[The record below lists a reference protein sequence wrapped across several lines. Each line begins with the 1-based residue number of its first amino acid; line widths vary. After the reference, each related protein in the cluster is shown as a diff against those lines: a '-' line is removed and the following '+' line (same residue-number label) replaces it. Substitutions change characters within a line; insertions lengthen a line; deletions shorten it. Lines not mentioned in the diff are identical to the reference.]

1 MLSELFTDILTRD
14 IAIRHGVRDLL
25 SLKKLAVYLVSNA
38 ARLVTASLLR
48 QVIGFIKS
56 PSR

>member
-25 SLKKLAVYLVSNA
+25 SLKKLALYLVSNA
-38 ARLVTASLLR
+38 ASLVTASRLR
-48 QVIGFIKS
+48 QVIGLIKS